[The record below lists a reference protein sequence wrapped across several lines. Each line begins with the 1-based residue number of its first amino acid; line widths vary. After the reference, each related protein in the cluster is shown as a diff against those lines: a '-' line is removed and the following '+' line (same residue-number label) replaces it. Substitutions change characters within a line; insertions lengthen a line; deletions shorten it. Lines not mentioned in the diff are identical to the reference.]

1 MVACTVHLLGTN
13 FYNCFICPQ
22 GSLSV
27 IVNEDSTVVL
37 EIARM
42 GGAFGLVSV
51 AWEISG
57 SHEDGE
63 ITPSQGTVSN

>member
-1 MVACTVHLLGTN
+1 M
-13 FYNCFICPQ
+13 
-22 GSLSV
+22 
-27 IVNEDSTVVL
+27 NEDSTVVL

-57 SHEDGE
+57 SHGDGE
-63 ITPSQGTVSN
+63 ITPSQGAVSN